1 MTIRL
6 AQICRYPIKA
16 YGREMLASV
25 RLSAGQG
32 LPFDREWAV
41 AHEAAKLVPGW
52 NPCMNFTRGAKAP
65 ALMAV
70 TARLDEAARRVTLA
84 HPEAGEITVAPDE
97 AADQTR
103 LLAWADPLIPPG
115 RARPASVVR
124 AGVAMTDSD
133 YPTVSV
139 LSLASLRALSER
151 MGMDLS
157 IHRWRANLWLDG
169 AEPWAEWDWIGKRF
183 SVGDA
188 ILEVVERIT
197 RCTATTVDP
206 ETGKVDGNT
215 LSALETGYGH
225 QDFGIY
231 ARVVEAGTIALN
243 DAVLPCN

>member
-6 AQICRYPIKA
+6 AHICRHPIKA
-16 YGREMLASV
+16 YGRERLASV

-41 AHEAAKLVPGW
+41 AHEAAKLGPGW

-84 HPEAGEITVAPDE
+84 HPTAGEITVAPDE
-97 AADQTR
+97 TGDQAR

-115 RARPASVVR
+115 RARPAAVVR

-133 YPTVSV
+133 FPSVSV
-139 LSLASLRALSER
+139 LSLASLAALSAK

-169 AEPWAEWDWIGKRF
+169 AEPWAEWGWIGQRF
-183 SVGDA
+183 RLGGAV
-188 ILEVVERIT
+188 LEVVERIT
-197 RCTATTVDP
+197 RCAATTVDP
-206 ETGKVDGNT
+206 ETGQVQGNT
-215 LSALETGYGH
+215 LAALETGYGH
-225 QDFGIY
+225 QDFGVY
-231 ARVVEAGTIALN
+231 ARVVEGGAIALG
-243 DAVLPCN
+243 DAVARCN